1 MGVLGVNYGCNL
13 TFTSFPLFYFDLTT
27 MEDEIDKKEIPAHD
41 AVLVSLLLTF
51 NIFHSL
57 F

>member
-1 MGVLGVNYGCNL
+1 
-13 TFTSFPLFYFDLTT
+13 